1 MHFPAS
7 RVSYLQF
14 VFKDVL
20 NELGHNRLWAA
31 KHLAHL
37 FVDPLTE
44 NRSVLEHI
52 IPHVGSLNRQLKKK
66 RQPSLKNMP
75 GQQQQQHIFCKEN
88 QFFIRTS

>member
-1 MHFPAS
+1 MPV
-7 RVSYLQF
+7 RLVTNLQF

-37 FVDPLTE
+37 FVDPLTQ

-52 IPHVGSLNRQLKKK
+52 IPQVGSLK
-66 RQPSLKNMP
+66 RQFK
-75 GQQQQQHIFCKEN
+75 K
-88 QFFIRTS
+88 

>member
-1 MHFPAS
+1 MHLPVS

-20 NELGHNRLWAA
+20 NELGHNCLWAA

-37 FVDPLTE
+37 FVDPLTQ

-52 IPHVGSLNRQLKKK
+52 IPQVGSLNRQFKTL
-66 RQPSLKNMP
+66 QPSLKNMS
-75 GQQQQQHIFCKEN
+75 GQLQQYSIICKKIS
-88 QFFIRTS
+88 F

>member
-1 MHFPAS
+1 MNKLNVCLPVS
-7 RVSYLQF
+7 TVSYLQF

-37 FVDPLTE
+37 FVDPLTQ

-52 IPHVGSLNRQLKKK
+52 IPQVGPLNRQFKKIT
-66 RQPSLKNMP
+66 PLA
-75 GQQQQQHIFCKEN
+75 
-88 QFFIRTS
+88 